1 MKKYFFLIIAFFL
14 TACSPQEADF
24 KSDVPESNPS
34 IQDNLQEVDL
44 SAALMEKED
53 IADQNE
59 VNKEESSLALTADRL
74 PLEVNLTV
82 PFFSQAPEGDWSQ
95 PWQDACEESSLIL
108 AHYGMK
114 GEAITKTDFKKKVL
128 EMVEWENEHFGYY
141 ESTPVEQVV
150 ELYKGYFTDAFEVK
164 VIEDPTVDDLKQELA
179 QGHLIVGPFAGRM
192 LGNPFYSGEG
202 PYYHMMVIKGY
213 DETHFITND
222 VGTRRGEN
230 FIYDYQTILDAMHDY
245 KEPGI
250 ENQPARVIVLY

>member
-1 MKKYFFLIIAFFL
+1 MKKYTLLIIALFL
-14 TACSPQEADF
+14 VACSPQEEDF
-24 KSDVPESNPS
+24 KSNVPETTPS
-34 IQDNLQEVDL
+34 IQGSVQEGDL
-44 SAALMEKED
+44 NAEVTSPNPSSESEQNVESAPPME
-53 IADQNE
+53 
-59 VNKEESSLALTADRL
+59 L
-74 PLEVNLTV
+74 PKEVNLTV

-95 PWQDACEESSLIL
+95 PWQDACEESSLLL

-114 GEAITKTDFKKKVL
+114 GETITKADFKKKVL
-128 EMVEWENEHFGYY
+128 EMVDWENEHFGYY

-150 ELYKGYFTDAFEVK
+150 ELYKGYFADAFEVK
-164 VIEDPTVDDLKQELA
+164 VIEDPTVEDLKQELA

-213 DETHFITND
+213 DEAHFITND

-230 FIYDYQTILDAMHDY
+230 FIYTYQTILDAMHDY

-250 ENQPARVIVLY
+250 ENQSARAIILLN

>member
-1 MKKYFFLIIAFFL
+1 M
-14 TACSPQEADF
+14 
-24 KSDVPESNPS
+24 
-34 IQDNLQEVDL
+34 VD
-44 SAALMEKED
+44 
-53 IADQNE
+53 
-59 VNKEESSLALTADRL
+59 
-74 PLEVNLTV
+74 
-82 PFFSQAPEGDWSQ
+82 
-95 PWQDACEESSLIL
+95 
-108 AHYGMK
+108 
-114 GEAITKTDFKKKVL
+114 
-128 EMVEWENEHFGYY
+128 WENEHFGYY

-150 ELYKGYFTDAFEVK
+150 ELYKGYFADAFDVK

-250 ENQPARVIVLY
+250 ESQPARVIVLYQS